1 MKYSVKHGMSDMDR
15 VRTVIEKA
23 YESYQQRLADYDP
36 SLSWKNDREAIVSFT
51 IMKKKLEA
59 LFQIDQE
66 EVRVEGDVPFLFR
79 PFEGKIKQVLGQ
91 EVERWIGKAKAGE
104 I

>member
-36 SLSWKNDREAIVSFT
+36 SLSWKNDREAVVSFT